1 MLRIGIGAGILA
13 VYSLFCFSMGN
24 KHGSS
29 ARQLAKYNAEI
40 TAANKRLQEFESEE
54 ARLRIAAEDRAEAE
68 DAAFATELPRLGKC
82 LLTPAQAAALNRI
95 GGEQ

>member
-1 MLRIGIGAGILA
+1 MLRIGIGFAVVI

-24 KHGSS
+24 KHGSN

-40 TAANKRLQEFESEE
+40 AATNRRLQEFESEE
-54 ARLRIAAEDRAEAE
+54 ARLRIEAEDRAEAE

-95 GGEQ
+95 GGEP

>member
-1 MLRIGIGAGILA
+1 MLRIGIGAGILI

-24 KHGSS
+24 KHGPN
-29 ARQLAKYNAEI
+29 ARQLAKYNSEI
-40 TAANKRLQEFESEE
+40 AATNKRLQEFESEE

-68 DAAFATELPRLGKC
+68 DEAFTAELPRLEKC
-82 LLTPAQAAALNRI
+82 LLTPAQAAALNRV